1 VVFSHSCQAGSEGE
15 PAISVIGVGGFQPPR
30 HVRQASAISREAMAC
45 VELVMN
51 LRNVT
56 EDWREGKIYYALRVE
71 NEAWLKVGEEV
82 E

>member
-1 VVFSHSCQAGSEGE
+1 
-15 PAISVIGVGGFQPPR
+15 
-30 HVRQASAISREAMAC
+30 
-45 VELVMN
+45 MN